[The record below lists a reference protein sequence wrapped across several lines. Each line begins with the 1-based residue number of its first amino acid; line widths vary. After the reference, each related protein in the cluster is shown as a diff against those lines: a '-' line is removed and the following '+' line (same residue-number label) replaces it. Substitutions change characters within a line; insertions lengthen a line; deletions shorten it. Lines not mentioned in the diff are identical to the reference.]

1 MKSRDW
7 GLSLLL
13 LALTVIIGLL
23 ATGWWRAVQQQAPR
37 PGPVDIGF
45 AQAMSRH
52 HQQAIGMAQ
61 LMLDGRPT
69 PLAALAR
76 QIAAAQLLEL
86 GEMQGWLKLW
96 GAPVMPLKPPMDW
109 MLLGRVPPD
118 DALRQYLLDCAE
130 TATGMS
136 GLATEAEVGR
146 LRTLQARQRDALFL
160 TLMRAH
166 HEGGLPMARFAT
178 VEAQLPVVRRLAAN
192 VVREQMHEL
201 MIIRRTQAALQA
213 VVAAETSTTIPSP
226 NAMEEKPTP

>member
-1 MKSRDW
+1 MKSRAW
-7 GLSLLL
+7 GLGLLL
-13 LALTVIIGLL
+13 LMLAVIISVL
-23 ATGWWRAVQQQAPR
+23 AAGWWRAVQQQAPR
-37 PGPVDIGF
+37 PSPVDIGF
-45 AQAMSRH
+45 SQAMSRH

-76 QIAAAQLLEL
+76 QIATAQLLEL

-96 GAPVMPLKPPMDW
+96 GAPLMPLKPPMDW
-109 MLLGRVPPD
+109 MLLGRTPPD
-118 DALRQYLLDCAE
+118 DALRQYLLDCAA
-130 TATGMS
+130 TPTGMS

-146 LRTLQARQRDALFL
+146 LRTLQGRERDAHFL

-178 VEAQLPVVRRLAAN
+178 VEAKLPVVRRLAAN

-201 MIIRRTQAALQA
+201 MIIRRTHAALEA
-213 VVAAETSTTIPSP
+213 VMAAETGTTIPAP